1 MPEISFSIL
10 GGDGAQ
16 HPLLSPLVVPSGRR
30 HRAGR
35 GRGRARLAGVHRGGH
50 VLHHQH
56 RPPTTT
62 QPETTIGPTSKPYDI
77 LWEELASE
85 ASTLRSEGFEAPP
98 VWRIEWA
105 FDCSNFGDYGG
116 GNFKIT
122 GDGDF
127 QQEIQIEKRAVRHNG
142 TTPVRRGG
150 FGHLYIE
157 TVCEQWTVRALS
169 G

>member
-1 MPEISFSIL
+1 MEPNTPFY
-10 GGDGAQ
+10 
-16 HPLLSPLVVPSGRR
+16 RR
-30 HRAGR
+30 WSYL
-35 GRGRARLAGVHRGGH
+35 LAGVIGLAVVVALLGWRGFTEAGTSATTSTATP
-50 VLHHQH
+50 VTTVA
-56 RPPTTT
+56 PPTTT
-62 QPETTIGPTSKPYDI
+62 QPETTVGPTSKPYDI

-127 QQEIQIEKRAVRHNG
+127 QQEIQIEKRAVRYNG